1 MKKIDQDIININK
14 AICKN
19 IDKFSAG
26 ERGLL
31 SQNILDKLRNF
42 VEHISLKIYANE
54 QDIDNSYENITKA
67 NNHIRARGDLK
78 FLSKFHKLLQNSA
91 SHYTQEEENS
101 ERLMLKYYEY
111 LLKIKSFLKKE
122 YNFDILG
129 NIYKFPITVDPE
141 LKEYYEKIAE
151 KINEPES
158 KRTKSTYDDRYYIK
172 KIKPFFANDEVYYE
186 VTFTTA
192 IDRTSK
198 FDRIIAFTKLDILP
212 NYSVEFTV
220 SNDCIEVLGK
230 KMPIQII
237 DSWKVSIRPCE
248 LNHFADIFGKHSEIS
263 AGTTESRKLMSFL
276 TKTGLNLVEVVQ
288 FSDKYYQRF
297 KEVISEKA
305 KTSHILNVLDKS
317 RELIK
322 NNGAGNNVIK
332 YLLHKLNNKILKL
345 QYSREACGILSNLN
359 LQYGCSPFDDMPFN
373 SSPIGHNPKIHDLFD
388 CIDPINRKHELFAR
402 FIKNNTEQKGQLY
415 TTLKDLTGFENIDKL
430 IQLYNNELY
439 YKHRPCRD
447 LENYQSHIY
456 INGYEKDTLHIIEKL
471 KELSSLGIKNYSN
484 SVNAWLQL
492 PVPIHSVDCD
502 EKKNILKQIFENS
515 HVAMIYGSAGTG
527 KTTLINHISNFSD
540 FHKDKK
546 KFYLANTNPAVN
558 NLKRRVSAANST
570 FQTIASFLRKNTND
584 IEFDLLFIDECST
597 VSNSD
602 MLKVLEK
609 ASFKLLVL
617 VGDVFQIES
626 IQFGNWFGIAESFL
640 PETSVFEL
648 TKPYRSSNEKL
659 LALWNKV
666 RNIEDDIL
674 EHITKNNYSTTLN
687 DSIFEHSE
695 DDEIILCLNYDGLY
709 GINNINK
716 FLQGNNKNT
725 SKQWEVHTYKINDPI
740 LFNESNRFAP
750 LIYNNLKG
758 KIFGIEI
765 FNDKIQFDIEI
776 DKSIN
781 ELDTSIYDLELLD
794 ESANGKS
801 VIRFSVNKLPS
812 TDEDDDSSSAVVPF
826 QVAYAV
832 SMHKAQGLEY
842 NSVKVVITDETE
854 EMITH
859 NIFYT
864 AITRA
869 KEKLKIYWTPK
880 TEKKIL
886 NSLEKKFNK
895 RDVHLLKSKFNL

>member
-19 IDKFSAG
+19 IDKFDIDQ
-26 ERGLL
+26 RGLL

-42 VEHISLKIYANE
+42 IEHISLKIYANK

-67 NNHIRARGDLK
+67 NNYIRARGDLK
-78 FLSKFHKLLQNSA
+78 FLSKFHKLLQISA

-111 LLKIKSFLKKE
+111 LLKIKSFLKNK
-122 YNFDILG
+122 YNFDVLE
-129 NIYKFPITVDPE
+129 NIDKFPIAVDPE

-151 KINEPES
+151 KINESKS
-158 KRTKSTYDDRYYIK
+158 KRIKSTYDDRYYIR
-172 KIKPFFANDEVYYE
+172 KIKPFFVNNEVYYE

-192 IDRTSK
+192 IDGTSK

-237 DSWKVSIRPCE
+237 DSWEVSIRPCE

-263 AGTTESRKLMSFL
+263 AGAIESRELMSFL
-276 TKTGLNLVEVVQ
+276 TKTGLNLVEVIQ
-288 FSDKYYQRF
+288 FSDEYYQRF

-305 KTSHILNVLDKS
+305 KTAHILNVLDKS

-332 YLLHKLNNKILKL
+332 YLLYKLNNKILKL
-345 QYSREACGILSNLN
+345 QYSHETHKNKLSNLN
-359 LQYGCSPFDDMPFN
+359 LEWGCIPFDDMPFN
-373 SSPIGHNPKIHDLFD
+373 SSQIGHNPKIHDLFD

-402 FIKNNTEQKGQLY
+402 LIKNNTEQKGQLY
-415 TTLKDLTGFENIDKL
+415 TSLKDLTGFENIDKL
-430 IQLYNNELY
+430 IQSYNNKLY
-439 YKHRPCRD
+439 YKHRPYRD
-447 LENYQSHIY
+447 LENYEDYIY
-456 INGYEKDTLHIIEKL
+456 MNGYEQDTLHIIKKL
-471 KELSSLGIKNYSN
+471 KELSTLGIRNYSN
-484 SVNAWLQL
+484 SVNAWL
-492 PVPIHSVDCD
+492 HSSGHGVDSN

-527 KTTLINHISNFSD
+527 KTTLINHISNF
-540 FHKDKK
+540 HKDQKK
-546 KFYLANTNPAVN
+546 LYLTNTNPALN
-558 NLKRRVSAANST
+558 NLVRRVSATNST
-570 FQTIASFLRKNTND
+570 FQTIASFLHKNAEDTK
-584 IEFDLLFIDECST
+584 FDLLIVDECST

-602 MLKVLEK
+602 MLNVFKK

-626 IQFGNWFGIAESFL
+626 ILFGNWFGIAESFL
-640 PETSVFEL
+640 PETSVSEL
-648 TKPYRSSNEKL
+648 TKPYRTKNEKL
-659 LALWNKV
+659 LTLWNKV

-674 EHITKNNYSTTLN
+674 EHITKNDYSATLN

-709 GINNINK
+709 GINNINR
-716 FLQGNNKNT
+716 FLQENNKNEPI
-725 SKQWEVHTYKINDPI
+725 QWGVHTYKVNDPI
-740 LFNESNRFAP
+740 LFNESNRFKP
-750 LIYNNLKG
+750 LIHNNLKG
-758 KIFGIEI
+758 KLLGIEV
-765 FNDKIQFDIEI
+765 FDDKIQFDIEI

-781 ELDTSIYDLELLD
+781 ELDTSICDLELLD
-794 ESANGKS
+794 ESDNGKS
-801 VIRFSVNKLPS
+801 VIRFSVNKPPN
-812 TDEDDDSSSAVVPF
+812 TDKDDDSSNTIVPF
-826 QVAYAV
+826 QIAYAV

-842 NSVKVVITDETE
+842 NSVKVVITNETE

-869 KEKLKIYWTPK
+869 KEKLKIYWTPE

-886 NSLEKKFNK
+886 NSLKKKFNK
-895 RDVHLLKSKFNL
+895 KDICLLKSKFNL